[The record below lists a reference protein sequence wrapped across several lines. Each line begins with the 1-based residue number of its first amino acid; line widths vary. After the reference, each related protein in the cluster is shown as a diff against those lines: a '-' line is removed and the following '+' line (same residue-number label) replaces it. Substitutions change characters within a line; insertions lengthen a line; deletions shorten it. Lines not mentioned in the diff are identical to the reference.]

1 MTVSLYDFSV
11 SNYLQTLGALE
22 GFLEKASG
30 HFRDHKVALEEIV
43 ETRLYP
49 DMLPFRFQIQS
60 VVHHSLG
67 AIEGLR
73 QGVFRPPQN
82 LPNHGYP
89 ELAGLVANARET
101 LQEVAPEEI
110 NARAGADVIF
120 EIRGTKVPFTA
131 EEFVL
136 SFSLPN
142 FYFHAATAYGILRS
156 KGVPLGKRDYLGRM
170 RLKS

>member
-1 MTVSLYDFSV
+1 VL
-11 SNYLQTLGALE
+11 
-22 GFLEKASG
+22 
-30 HFRDHKVALEEIV
+30 
-43 ETRLYP
+43 
-49 DMLPFRFQIQS
+49 
-60 VVHHSLG
+60 HHSLG

-73 QGVFRPPQN
+73 HGVFRPPQN

-89 ELAGLVANARET
+89 ELAVLVANARET
-101 LQEVAPEEI
+101 LQKVAPEEV

-142 FYFHAATAYGILRS
+142 FYFHATTAYDILRS
-156 KGVPLGKRDYLGRM
+156 KGAPLGKRDYLGRM